1 MDFIDCHWFYV
12 ELGLKWDYLKIV
24 TYFDHLGLLCA
35 GFDMLGPVR
44 VWWTAGLW
52 SPNRTLVGNVS
63 ESHVLLLCTLPAMLY
78 CGHDVYRYH
87 AYFIACH
94 AYWCP
99 CQCQPCLFHA
109 QYAFINSLFLYSPC
123 TTLLYITDVYL
134 WLLLKTYHIDAGILD
149 VYCMYD

>member
-1 MDFIDCHWFYV
+1 MSLILCWTGSEVRLFEDCDLFWPSRAAVCWLWYV
-12 ELGLKWDYLKIV
+12 GSS
-24 TYFDHLGLLCA
+24 
-35 GFDMLGPVR
+35 R
-44 VWWTAGLW
+44 SWWTAGLW
-52 SPNRTLVGNVS
+52 TPRSMLVGDVS

-123 TTLLYITDVYL
+123 TTLLYITDIYL

-149 VYCMYD
+149 VYCRYD